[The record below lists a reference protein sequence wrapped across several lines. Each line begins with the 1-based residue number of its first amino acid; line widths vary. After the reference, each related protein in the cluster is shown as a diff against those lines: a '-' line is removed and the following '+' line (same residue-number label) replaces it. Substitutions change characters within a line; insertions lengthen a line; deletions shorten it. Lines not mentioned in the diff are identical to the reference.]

1 MKMNKKAVSPVI
13 AVMLLVAVAVA
24 AVGAYFIWYKSF
36 QAGSQKN
43 VEEQTGTIG
52 SKLRVTNITND
63 NITFYITMKNATGYA
78 LVHEDGDSTYEVDE
92 VAHTSEVQV
101 TIKNSTGTSVTGA
114 NPILV
119 GTTTAADNTAKFTSA
134 GGIDNDDE
142 GQIEV
147 RINDSF
153 MNPGETYTLIITAS
167 GTTSTEKY
175 TAI

>member
-36 QAGSQKN
+36 QASSQKN

-52 SKLRVTNITND
+52 SKLRITNITND
-63 NITFYITMKNATGYA
+63 NVTFYITVKNSTGYN
-78 LVHEDGDSTYEVDE
+78 LIPNTDSNYDVDE
-92 VAHTSEVQV
+92 SAHTSEVQV
-101 TIKNSTGTSVTGA
+101 TIKNSTGASVTGA

-119 GTTTAADNTAKFTSA
+119 GSTTSGANTAKFTS
-134 GGIDNDDE
+134 GTSGIDNDEE

-147 RINDSF
+147 VIEQDS
-153 MNPGETYTLIITAS
+153 MNPGETYTIIITAA
-167 GTTSTEKY
+167 GTTTTEKY

>member
-63 NITFYITMKNATGYA
+63 NVTFYITIKNATGYDLIPDA
-78 LVHEDGDSTYEVDE
+78 DSNYDVDE
-92 VAHTSEVQV
+92 SAHTSEVQV

-114 NPILV
+114 SPILV

-134 GGIDNDDE
+134 SGVDNDDE

-147 RINDSF
+147 RIS
-153 MNPGETYTLIITAS
+153 
-167 GTTSTEKY
+167 
-175 TAI
+175 

>member
-1 MKMNKKAVSPVI
+1 MRMNKKAVSPVI

-36 QAGSQKN
+36 QAGSQKQ

-63 NITFYITMKNATGYA
+63 NVTFYITLKNATGYA
-78 LVHEDGDSTYEVDE
+78 LVTDIGDDGTLDVDDTTHQ
-92 VAHTSEVQV
+92 ADITV
-101 TIKNSTGTSVTGA
+101 TIKDA
-114 NPILV
+114 E
-119 GTTTAADNTAKFTSA
+119 GTTEISAMVNEVAAATNAVFTSLT
-134 GGIDNDDE
+134 GIVGIDTDEE

-147 RINDSF
+147 IIAAAE
-153 MNPGETYTLIITAS
+153 MNPGATYTIIITAA
-167 GTTSTEKY
+167 GVTSTEKY

>member
-63 NITFYITMKNATGYA
+63 NVTYYITIKNATGYG
-78 LVHEDGDSTYEVDE
+78 LVNDLTTSPFASDTLDIDD
-92 VAHTSEVQV
+92 ATHTADVMV
-101 TIKNSTGTSVTGA
+101 TIKNSSGVAVASNLMVGSTTSNA
-114 NPILV
+114 ASF
-119 GTTTAADNTAKFTSA
+119 TTTS
-134 GGIDNDDE
+134 IPNDEE
-142 GQIEV
+142 GQIEIIV
-147 RINDSF
+147 ASDDL
-153 MNPGETYTLIITAS
+153 NPGETYTIIITAA

>member
-63 NITFYITMKNATGYA
+63 NVTYYITIKNATGKD
-78 LVHEDGDSTYEVDE
+78 LVVTASDPLTQ
-92 VAHTSEVQV
+92 SEVLI
-101 TIKNSTGTSVTGA
+101 TIKDAQGNALGGGTEPVVASGSGNYA
-114 NPILV
+114 SF
-119 GTTTAADNTAKFTSA
+119 TTAA
-134 GGIDNDDE
+134 GVPNDEE
-142 GQIEV
+142 GQIEFH
-147 RINDSF
+147 ITDDIQ
-153 MNPGETYTLIITAS
+153 PGQTYTIIITAS